1 MSISA
6 YLLKRETQPYAY
18 FKACTMNFKND
29 AKIKRLEAF
38 LIVIYA
44 VIFIENGNF
53 SYFSLKMAHIYL
65 SIEAKDLMLV
75 SFQWFLIDL

>member
-29 AKIKRLEAF
+29 SKIKHLDAYLME
-38 LIVIYA
+38 IYA
-44 VIFIENGNF
+44 VIFTENGNF
-53 SYFSLKMAHIYL
+53 PYFSSKMVNIYL
-65 SIEAKDLMLV
+65 TIEAKDLILIP
-75 SFQWFLIDL
+75 FLRS